1 MTDQHI
7 PLSSGKSLPPC
18 PHRPS
23 TYTGPTRDE
32 IVALR
37 REYVNPGL
45 FPYYREPIC
54 IVEGHMQ
61 YLYDDAGRRYLDAV
75 AGIAVISVGHC
86 HPTVTQRT
94 VEQLNRLVHTTT
106 IYLHPSIAQLAR
118 KLADHM
124 PASSDLKVAY
134 FANSGSEANDLAT
147 MMALLATHRDHI
159 LALQNAYHGGTQA
172 TMAMTA
178 IASWKYPVPSPVR
191 VSHGIPG
198 YCYRC
203 PLNLTYPTCDL
214 KCARSLENLIQNEA
228 GGEIA
233 CFIAEPIQGV
243 GGVIIPP
250 REYFQVAY
258 EIVHRYGG
266 LCISDEV
273 QAGSART
280 GYHYWGFEYF
290 GVVPDMVTMA
300 KGIANGAPLSAVVTR
315 PEIAAKMT
323 QRLHFNTFG
332 GNPVSIAQG
341 LAVME
346 VIEQEGLQDN
356 ARVQG
361 EYLLGRLRAMQ
372 DRYPLIGEVRGMGL
386 LIGIELVKDRNTRE
400 PASTE
405 AAEILE
411 LARERGLLLGKSGL
425 QGNVIRLTPPL
436 CITRDDCEFL
446 ADCLD
451 ECLAIVGQK

>member
-7 PLSSGKSLPPC
+7 PLRSGRTLPPC
-18 PHRPS
+18 SHAPVP
-23 TYTGPTRDE
+23 YTGPTRDE

-37 REYVNPGL
+37 RAHVNPGL
-45 FPYYREPIC
+45 FTYYREPLC

-86 HPTVTQRT
+86 HPEVTRRT

-106 IYLHPSIAQLAR
+106 IYLHPGIALLAR
-118 KLADHM
+118 KLAEHM
-124 PASSDLKVAY
+124 PAGSDLKVTY

-147 MMALLATHRDHI
+147 LMALLATHRSHI
-159 LALQNAYHGGTQA
+159 VALQNAYHGGTQA

-178 IASWKYPVPSPVR
+178 IATWKYPVPGAVA
-191 VSHGIPG
+191 VSHATPG

-203 PLNLTYPTCDL
+203 PFNLTYPACDL
-214 KCARSLENLIQNEA
+214 KCARGLEEVIRNEA

-243 GGVIIPP
+243 GGVIVPP
-250 REYFQVAY
+250 PEYFQVAY
-258 EIVHRYGG
+258 EIVRRYGG

-273 QAGSART
+273 QAGSGRT
-280 GYHYWGFEYF
+280 GDHYWGFERF
-290 GVVPDMVTMA
+290 GVVPDMVTTA

-315 PEIAAKMT
+315 PAIAEKMT

-341 LAVME
+341 LAVLD
-346 VIEQEGLQDN
+346 VIEREKLRENAREQGGYLTDRLRELQDRH
-356 ARVQG
+356 A
-361 EYLLGRLRAMQ
+361 
-372 DRYPLIGEVRGMGL
+372 LIGQVRGAGL
-386 LIGIELVKDRNTRE
+386 LIGVELVRDRTTRE
-400 PASTE
+400 PAKAE
-405 AAEILE
+405 AVEILE

-425 QGNVIRLTPPL
+425 DGNVIRITPPM
-436 CITRDDCEFL
+436 CVTRDDCAFII
-446 ADCLD
+446 DCLD
-451 ECLAIVGQK
+451 ECLTLVGGT